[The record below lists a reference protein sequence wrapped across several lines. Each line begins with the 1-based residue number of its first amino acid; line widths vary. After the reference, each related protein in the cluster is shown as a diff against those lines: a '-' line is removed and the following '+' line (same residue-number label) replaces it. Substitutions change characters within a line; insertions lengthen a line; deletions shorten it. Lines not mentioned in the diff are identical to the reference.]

1 LESSQEEGRIKILT
15 DCLKSAYHRK
25 NPAQSKEDRRMK
37 ITGMLILAVFVFF
50 GNCPVW
56 ADATVESSIK
66 SSGFKGMGAFEGTS
80 SRKYQGEKMW
90 DSTSSRFT
98 GAILSRVTGG
108 SETATITRVD
118 KGVYWT
124 LDPKNKTYAER
135 PIEAIK
141 MGEPGKEKPEQEK
154 SKVRVTK
161 SEFSVKKTGASET
174 INGFPCEE
182 YLVTWLLE
190 MEDMETKAKSRSTM
204 TNNLWTTPETATI
217 RKVQAEE
224 RAFHKAYAQKLG
236 IQMSPEEAKQMGIE
250 AFTAMSGASKEEI
263 EKGFMKVREE
273 MAKIKGY
280 PIRTVVN
287 WSVEGDK
294 IEGAEKEE
302 KASSESSS
310 QTPTSVG
317 GFLSGLSKGI
327 TQKVMK
333 DKGSTSGQKEGATFS
348 TTHEIKAIH
357 ADSVPAEV
365 FEVPPGYSK
374 K

>member
-1 LESSQEEGRIKILT
+1 
-15 DCLKSAYHRK
+15 
-25 NPAQSKEDRRMK
+25 MK
-37 ITGMLILAVFVFF
+37 ITGILILAAFVFL

-66 SSGFKGMGAFEGTS
+66 SSGFKGMGAFEGTT

-90 DSTSSRFT
+90 DSTSSKFT
-98 GAILSRVTGG
+98 GAIMSRVAGG
-108 SETATITRVD
+108 SESTTITRVD
-118 KGVYWT
+118 KGVHWI
-124 LDPKNKTYAER
+124 LDPKNKTYVER

-224 RAFHKAYAQKLG
+224 RAFQKAYAQKVGLQ
-236 IQMSPEEAKQMGIE
+236 ISPEEAKQMGIE
-250 AFTAMSGASKEEI
+250 TFAAMSGASKQEI
-263 EKGFMKVREE
+263 EKGFAKVREE

-294 IEGAEKEE
+294 AEGAEKEG
-302 KASSESSS
+302 KGSPESSS
-310 QTPTSVG
+310 STPTSVG
-317 GFLSGLSKGI
+317 GFLSGLSKTLG
-327 TQKVMK
+327 QKVVK
-333 DKGSTSGQKEGATFS
+333 DQSSGSGQKEAATFS
-348 TTHEIKAIH
+348 TTHEVKAIR

>member
-1 LESSQEEGRIKILT
+1 
-15 DCLKSAYHRK
+15 
-25 NPAQSKEDRRMK
+25 MK
-37 ITGMLILAVFVFF
+37 IAGVLLLAGLVFVV
-50 GNCPVW
+50 NCPAW

-66 SSGFKGMGAFEGTS
+66 SSGFKGMGAFEGTT

-90 DSTSSRFT
+90 DSTSSKFT
-98 GAILSRVTGG
+98 GAILSRVAGG
-108 SETATITRVD
+108 SESATITRVD
-118 KGVYWT
+118 KGVYWN
-124 LDPKNKTYAER
+124 LDPKNKTYVER

-154 SKVRVTK
+154 SKMRVTK

-236 IQMSPEEAKQMGIE
+236 LQISPEEAKQMGIE
-250 AFTAMSGASKEEI
+250 TFATMSGASKQEI
-263 EKGFMKVREE
+263 EKGFAKVREE

-294 IEGAEKEE
+294 AEGAEKEE
-302 KASSESSS
+302 KASSETSS

-327 TQKVMK
+327 TQKVIK
-333 DKGSTSGQKEGATFS
+333 DKSSTSGQKEGASFTS
-348 TTHEIKAIH
+348 THEVKAIH

-365 FEVPPGYSK
+365 FEVPQGYSK

>member
-1 LESSQEEGRIKILT
+1 
-15 DCLKSAYHRK
+15 
-25 NPAQSKEDRRMK
+25 
-37 ITGMLILAVFVFF
+37 V
-50 GNCPVW
+50 
-56 ADATVESSIK
+56 
-66 SSGFKGMGAFEGTS
+66 
-80 SRKYQGEKMW
+80 
-90 DSTSSRFT
+90 
-98 GAILSRVTGG
+98 
-108 SETATITRVD
+108 
-118 KGVYWT
+118 
-124 LDPKNKTYAER
+124 ER
-135 PIEAIK
+135 PIEAMK

-263 EKGFMKVREE
+263 EKGFTKVREE

-287 WSVEGDK
+287 WSVEGEK
-294 IEGAEKEE
+294 SEGAEKEE

-333 DKGSTSGQKEGATFS
+333 DKSSTSGQKEGSTFS
-348 TTHEIKAIH
+348 TTHEVKAIH

>member
-1 LESSQEEGRIKILT
+1 
-15 DCLKSAYHRK
+15 
-25 NPAQSKEDRRMK
+25 MK
-37 ITGMLILAVFVFF
+37 ITGMLILVVFVFF

-250 AFTAMSGASKEEI
+250 AFAAMSGASKEEI

-348 TTHEIKAIH
+348 TTHEVKAIH

>member
-1 LESSQEEGRIKILT
+1 
-15 DCLKSAYHRK
+15 
-25 NPAQSKEDRRMK
+25 MK
-37 ITGMLILAVFVFF
+37 IAGILMLGVFVFF

-66 SSGFKGMGAFEGTS
+66 STGFKGMGAFEGAS

-90 DSTSSRFT
+90 DSTSSKFT
-98 GAILSRVTGG
+98 GAILSRVAGG
-108 SETATITRVD
+108 SESATITRVD
-118 KGVYWT
+118 KGVYWA
-124 LDPKNKTYAER
+124 LDPKNKTYVER

-154 SKVRVTK
+154 SKMRVTK

-224 RAFHKAYAQKLG
+224 RAFHKAYAQKVGL
-236 IQMSPEEAKQMGIE
+236 QVSPEEAKQMGIE
-250 AFTAMSGASKEEI
+250 AFVAMSGASKQEI
-263 EKGFMKVREE
+263 EKGFSKVREE
-273 MAKIKGY
+273 MSKIKGY

-294 IEGAEKEE
+294 VEDGEKEG
-302 KASSESSS
+302 KSSSESSS

-327 TQKVMK
+327 AQKVMK
-333 DKGSTSGQKEGATFS
+333 DKGSASGQKEGATFS
-348 TTHEIKAIH
+348 TTHEVKAIH

>member
-1 LESSQEEGRIKILT
+1 
-15 DCLKSAYHRK
+15 
-25 NPAQSKEDRRMK
+25 MK
-37 ITGMLILAVFVFF
+37 IIGIFILGVFVFL

-66 SSGFKGMGAFEGTS
+66 SSGFKGMGAFEGTT

-98 GAILSRVTGG
+98 GAILSRVAGG
-108 SETATITRVD
+108 GESTTITRVD

-124 LDPKNKTYAER
+124 LDPKNKTYVER

-154 SKVRVTK
+154 SKMRVTK

-182 YLVTWLLE
+182 YLVNWLLE
-190 MEDMETKAKSRSTM
+190 MEDMETKAKSRTTM

-236 IQMSPEEAKQMGIE
+236 LQISPEEAKQMGIE
-250 AFTAMSGASKEEI
+250 TFAAMSGASKQEI
-263 EKGFMKVREE
+263 EKGFTRVREE

-294 IEGAEKEE
+294 TEGAEKEE

-333 DKGSTSGQKEGATFS
+333 DKGSSGSSSGQTEGASFTS
-348 TTHEIKAIH
+348 THEVKAIH

>member
-1 LESSQEEGRIKILT
+1 
-15 DCLKSAYHRK
+15 
-25 NPAQSKEDRRMK
+25 
-37 ITGMLILAVFVFF
+37 
-50 GNCPVW
+50 
-56 ADATVESSIK
+56 
-66 SSGFKGMGAFEGTS
+66 
-80 SRKYQGEKMW
+80 
-90 DSTSSRFT
+90 
-98 GAILSRVTGG
+98 
-108 SETATITRVD
+108 
-118 KGVYWT
+118 
-124 LDPKNKTYAER
+124 
-135 PIEAIK
+135 

-154 SKVRVTK
+154 SKMRVTK

-236 IQMSPEEAKQMGIE
+236 LQISPEEAKQMGIE
-250 AFTAMSGASKEEI
+250 TFAAMSGASKQEV
-263 EKGFMKVREE
+263 EKGFAKVREE

-294 IEGAEKEE
+294 AEGAEKEG

-333 DKGSTSGQKEGATFS
+333 DKSSTSGQKEGASFTS
-348 TTHEIKAIH
+348 THEVKAIH

>member
-1 LESSQEEGRIKILT
+1 MKLTGIL
-15 DCLKSAYHRK
+15 
-25 NPAQSKEDRRMK
+25 
-37 ITGMLILAVFVFF
+37 MLVAFIFL

-66 SSGFKGMGAFEGTS
+66 SSGFKGMGAFEGTT

-90 DSTSSRFT
+90 DSTSSKFT
-98 GAILSRVTGG
+98 GAILSRVAGG
-108 SETATITRVD
+108 SESTTITRVD

-124 LDPKNKTYAER
+124 LDPKNKTYVER

-141 MGEPGKEKPEQEK
+141 MGEPGKEKEKPEQEK
-154 SKVRVTK
+154 SKMRVTK

-182 YLVTWLLE
+182 YLVNWLLE
-190 MEDMETKAKSRSTM
+190 MEDMETKAKSRTTM

-236 IQMSPEEAKQMGIE
+236 LQISPEEAKQMGIE
-250 AFTAMSGASKEEI
+250 TFAAMSGASKQEI
-263 EKGFMKVREE
+263 EKGFTRVREE

-294 IEGAEKEE
+294 TEGAEKEE

-333 DKGSTSGQKEGATFS
+333 DKGSSGSSSSQKEGASFTS
-348 TTHEIKAIH
+348 THEVKAIH

>member
-1 LESSQEEGRIKILT
+1 
-15 DCLKSAYHRK
+15 
-25 NPAQSKEDRRMK
+25 MK
-37 ITGMLILAVFVFF
+37 IMGIFILAIFVFF
-50 GNCPVW
+50 GNCLVW
-56 ADATVESSIK
+56 ADATVESTIK

-90 DSTSSRFT
+90 DSTSSKFT
-98 GAILSRVTGG
+98 GAILSRVAGG

-124 LDPKNKTYAER
+124 LDPKNKTYVER

-141 MGEPGKEKPEQEK
+141 MGESGKEKPEQEK
-154 SKVRVTK
+154 SKMRVTK

-224 RAFHKAYAQKLG
+224 KAFQKAYAQKVGLQ
-236 IQMSPEEAKQMGIE
+236 ISPEEAKQMGIE
-250 AFTAMSGASKEEI
+250 TFAAMSGASKQEI
-263 EKGFMKVREE
+263 EKGFAKVREE

-294 IEGAEKEE
+294 AEGAEKEE

-327 TQKVMK
+327 AQKVMK
-333 DKGSTSGQKEGATFS
+333 DKSSTSGQKEGATFS
-348 TTHEIKAIH
+348 TTHEVKAIR

-365 FEVPPGYSK
+365 FEIPSGYSK

>member
-1 LESSQEEGRIKILT
+1 
-15 DCLKSAYHRK
+15 
-25 NPAQSKEDRRMK
+25 MK
-37 ITGMLILAVFVFF
+37 ITGILMLVAFVSL

-66 SSGFKGMGAFEGTS
+66 STGFQGMGAFEGTT

-98 GAILSRVTGG
+98 GAILSRVTSG

-118 KGVYWT
+118 KGIYWT
-124 LDPKNKTYAER
+124 LDPKNKTYVER

-161 SEFSVKKTGASET
+161 SEFSVKKTGVSET

-190 MEDMETKAKSRSTM
+190 MEDIETKAKSRSTM
-204 TNNLWTTPETATI
+204 TNILWATPETATI

-224 RAFHKAYAQKLG
+224 RSFHKAYAQKLG

-250 AFTAMSGASKEEI
+250 AFAAMSGASKEEI

-287 WSVEGDK
+287 WSVERDK
-294 IEGAEKEE
+294 AAGAEKEG
-302 KASSESSS
+302 KGSSESSS
-310 QTPTSVG
+310 STPTSVG
-317 GFLSGLSKGI
+317 GFLSGLSKALG
-327 TQKVMK
+327 QKVMK
-333 DKGSTSGQKEGATFS
+333 DPSSGSGQKEGASFS
-348 TTHEIKAIH
+348 STYEVKAIH

>member
-1 LESSQEEGRIKILT
+1 
-15 DCLKSAYHRK
+15 
-25 NPAQSKEDRRMK
+25 MK
-37 ITGMLILAVFVFF
+37 IMGILILAVFVFL

-66 SSGFKGMGAFEGTS
+66 SSGFKGMGAFEGTA

-90 DSTSSRFT
+90 DSTSSKFT
-98 GAILSRVTGG
+98 GAILSRVAGG
-108 SETATITRVD
+108 SESATITRVD
-118 KGVYWT
+118 KGVYWN
-124 LDPKNKTYAER
+124 LDPKNKTYVER

-154 SKVRVTK
+154 SKMRVTK

-236 IQMSPEEAKQMGIE
+236 LQISPEEAKQMGIE
-250 AFTAMSGASKEEI
+250 TFATMSGASKQEI
-263 EKGFMKVREE
+263 EKGFAKVREE

-294 IEGAEKEE
+294 AEGAEKEE
-302 KASSESSS
+302 KASSETSS

-327 TQKVMK
+327 TQKVIK
-333 DKGSTSGQKEGATFS
+333 DKSSTSGQKEGASFTS
-348 TTHEIKAIH
+348 THEVKAIH

-365 FEVPPGYSK
+365 FEVPQGYSK

>member
-1 LESSQEEGRIKILT
+1 
-15 DCLKSAYHRK
+15 
-25 NPAQSKEDRRMK
+25 MK
-37 ITGMLILAVFVFF
+37 IMGILILAVFVFL

-66 SSGFKGMGAFEGTS
+66 SSGFKGMGAFEGTA

-90 DSTSSRFT
+90 DSTSSKFT
-98 GAILSRVTGG
+98 GAILSRVAGG
-108 SETATITRVD
+108 SESATITRVD
-118 KGVYWT
+118 KGVYWN
-124 LDPKNKTYAER
+124 LDPKNKTYVER

-154 SKVRVTK
+154 SKMRVTK

-236 IQMSPEEAKQMGIE
+236 LQISPEEAKQMGIE
-250 AFTAMSGASKEEI
+250 TFATMSGASKQEI
-263 EKGFMKVREE
+263 EKGFAKVREE

-294 IEGAEKEE
+294 AEGAEKEG
-302 KASSESSS
+302 KASSETSS

-327 TQKVMK
+327 TQKVIK
-333 DKGSTSGQKEGATFS
+333 DKSSTSGQKEGASFTS
-348 TTHEIKAIH
+348 THEVKAIH

-365 FEVPPGYSK
+365 FEVPQGYSK

>member
-1 LESSQEEGRIKILT
+1 
-15 DCLKSAYHRK
+15 
-25 NPAQSKEDRRMK
+25 MK
-37 ITGMLILAVFVFF
+37 IAGILMLGIFVCF

-66 SSGFKGMGAFEGTS
+66 STGFKGMGAFEGTS
-80 SRKYQGEKMW
+80 SRKYQGQKMW
-90 DSTSSRFT
+90 DSTSTKFT

-124 LDPKNKTYAER
+124 LDPKNKTYGER

-141 MGEPGKEKPEQEK
+141 AGEPGKEKPEQEK
-154 SKVRVTK
+154 PKMRVTK

-217 RKVQAEE
+217 RKVRGEE
-224 RAFHKAYAQKLG
+224 MAFHKAYAQKLG
-236 IQMSPEEAKQMGIE
+236 LQISPEEAKQMGIE
-250 AFTAMSGASKEEI
+250 TFAAMSGASKQEI
-263 EKGFMKVREE
+263 EKGFVKVREE
-273 MAKIKGY
+273 MGKIKGY

-294 IEGAEKEE
+294 AEGAEKEE

-333 DKGSTSGQKEGATFS
+333 DKSSTSGQKEAATFS
-348 TTHEIKAIH
+348 TTHEVKAIH
-357 ADSVPAEV
+357 AESVPADV
-365 FEVPPGYSK
+365 FDVPQGYSK

>member
-1 LESSQEEGRIKILT
+1 MKLTGIL
-15 DCLKSAYHRK
+15 
-25 NPAQSKEDRRMK
+25 
-37 ITGMLILAVFVFF
+37 MLVAFVFL

-66 SSGFKGMGAFEGTS
+66 SSGFKGMGAFEGAT

-90 DSTSSRFT
+90 DSTSSKFT
-98 GAILSRVTGG
+98 GAILSRVAGG

-124 LDPKNKTYAER
+124 LDPKNKTYVER

-182 YLVTWLLE
+182 YLVNWLME
-190 MEDMETKAKSRSTM
+190 MEDMETKAKSRTTM

-236 IQMSPEEAKQMGIE
+236 LQVSPEEAKQMGIE
-250 AFTAMSGASKEEI
+250 TFAAMSGASKQEI
-263 EKGFMKVREE
+263 EKGFAKVREE

-294 IEGAEKEE
+294 AEGVEKEE
-302 KASSESSS
+302 KPSSESSS

-327 TQKVMK
+327 TQKVTK
-333 DKGSTSGQKEGATFS
+333 DKGSSGSSSGQKEGASFTS
-348 TTHEIKAIH
+348 THEVKAIH

>member
-1 LESSQEEGRIKILT
+1 
-15 DCLKSAYHRK
+15 
-25 NPAQSKEDRRMK
+25 MK
-37 ITGMLILAVFVFF
+37 ITGILMLVAFVFF

-66 SSGFKGMGAFEGTS
+66 SSGFKGMGAFEGAT

-98 GAILSRVTGG
+98 GAILSRVAGG
-108 SETATITRVD
+108 SESATITRVD

-124 LDPKNKTYAER
+124 LDPKNKTYVER
-135 PIEAIK
+135 PIEAMK

-250 AFTAMSGASKEEI
+250 AFAAMSGASKEEI
-263 EKGFMKVREE
+263 EKGFMRVREE

-294 IEGAEKEE
+294 AEGAEKEE

-348 TTHEIKAIH
+348 TTHEVKAIH

>member
-1 LESSQEEGRIKILT
+1 
-15 DCLKSAYHRK
+15 
-25 NPAQSKEDRRMK
+25 MK
-37 ITGMLILAVFVFF
+37 ITGILMLVAFVFF

-66 SSGFKGMGAFEGTS
+66 SSGFKGMGAFEGTT

-98 GAILSRVTGG
+98 GAILSRVAGG
-108 SETATITRVD
+108 SESATITRVD

-124 LDPKNKTYAER
+124 LDPKNKTYVER
-135 PIEAIK
+135 PIEAMK

-250 AFTAMSGASKEEI
+250 AFAAMSGASKEEI

-294 IEGAEKEE
+294 VEGAEKEE

-348 TTHEIKAIH
+348 TTHEVKAIH
-357 ADSVPAEV
+357 AGSVPAEV